1 MTEKLYA
8 VGQRECWKLGDHYT
22 RNSLAMT
29 AEGLHSKA
37 DIAAELGVR
46 DAEIE
51 RLLAAVHDCPK
62 CGQPHACHLVS
73 VRPADEPSARRCEY
87 VGMYEVQC
95 GLDVGHAGTH
105 KIFGPHTFGGD
116 TLKAAGPTPLRVC
129 PRCGRNWISGAEEC
143 DCDPTPEHFL
153 KQGYRSGKSGDK

>member
-73 VRPADEPSARRCEY
+73 VRPADEPSGCSSSRGHVSSGEPDNVCVICGAQ
-87 VGMYEVQC
+87 VGLAEPKALCKHGNGPLCQQC
-95 GLDVGHAGTH
+95 ASERT
-105 KIFGPHTFGGD
+105 T
-116 TLKAAGPTPLRVC
+116 
-129 PRCGRNWISGAEEC
+129 
-143 DCDPTPEHFL
+143 
-153 KQGYRSGKSGDK
+153 